1 LGRRCTSSCHAP
13 SQAKLGSTR
22 EWRFTLNDRNERVEE
37 ISVSGEK
44 LLSTIKELVHQGN
57 IRRITVK
64 NRDGATLI
72 EIPLT
77 VGVVGILLLP
87 TVAALGAI
95 AALVTECTIL
105 IERFE
110 R

>member
-1 LGRRCTSSCHAP
+1 MGRRCTSSCHAP

>member
-1 LGRRCTSSCHAP
+1 LVRRCTSSCHAP